1 MGDEVGQHF
10 VDQLVVADLYAHGA
24 EPDFFGSIA
33 DAQHRNA
40 LTCDVAILTQQ
51 GQVMLPAMVLTHHM
65 QACWAAVAGI
75 ELGGETKPQF
85 QITYSLIP

>member
-1 MGDEVGQHF
+1 
-10 VDQLVVADLYAHGA
+10 
-24 EPDFFGSIA
+24 
-33 DAQHRNA
+33 
-40 LTCDVAILTQQ
+40 CDVAILTQQ